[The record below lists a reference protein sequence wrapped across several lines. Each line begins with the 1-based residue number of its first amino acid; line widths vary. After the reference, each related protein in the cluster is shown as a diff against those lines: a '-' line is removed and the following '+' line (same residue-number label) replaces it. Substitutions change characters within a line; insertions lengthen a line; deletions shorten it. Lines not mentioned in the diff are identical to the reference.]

1 MTFRDA
7 KKNLTV
13 GSLVRM
19 KSVPDEVFA
28 VEYFYETKRTTVSS
42 PDIVVYLDDGT
53 VTWHG
58 EIEMI

>member
-1 MTFRDA
+1 MTFRYA

-19 KSVPDEVFA
+19 KGVPDKVFA
-28 VEYFYETKRTTVSS
+28 VEYFYETKRTTISS
-42 PDIVVYLDDGT
+42 LKIVVYLDDGT

-58 EIEMI
+58 AIEMA